1 MDIKV
6 SIELPSSVENTWK
19 YIADIQSHTQWMQDA
34 LSITITSD
42 EYEGV
47 GTIFECL
54 TAVGPFRLTDKME
67 ITDWQP
73 PYLMGVKH
81 NGLVSGRGRFTLEI
95 IETGTLFTWEEDLEL
110 SWNYG
115 GKFGE
120 SLAAPI
126 LKAIWKKNLRAL
138 RAQIL
143 NRQLP
148 TESQTSEDLNHKR
161 ETSLTSQIRST
172 ENMTPGPSV
181 IREADAI
188 KIVRASKYP
197 APNIVGEP
205 ADGSIILEKLE
216 GSTML
221 KDLTSKPWRIHR
233 HAKTLAQLHRKLGD
247 IEAPSS
253 WAQVCPGSSVLHLDL
268 HPGNVFITTD
278 GPVVVSWNT
287 VARGSVSFD
296 AAFTYVMLRTGETD
310 SKLFAHLAINIF
322 RKTFAQFFA
331 RAFGKEQIERYLREA
346 AELRLLNTNLSATER
361 ERVFA
366 LARGELD

>member
-6 SIELPSSVENTWK
+6 SIELPTSVENSWK

-42 EYEGV
+42 KCKGV
-47 GTIFECL
+47 GTTFECL
-54 TAVGPFRLTDKME
+54 TAVGPFRLTDEME

-81 NGLVSGRGRFTLEI
+81 NGLVSGRGKFSLEI

-110 SWNYG
+110 SWKYG
-115 GKFGE
+115 GKLGE

-148 TESQTSEDLNHKR
+148 VESQTAEGLDQKR
-161 ETSLTSQIRST
+161 KTRLTSETRSIVSRP
-172 ENMTPGPSV
+172 PGGGA
-181 IREADAI
+181 IREKDAI
-188 KIVRASKYP
+188 TIAKASNYP
-197 APNIVGEP
+197 APNIVGELP
-205 ADGSIILEKLE
+205 DGSIILETLE

-221 KDLTSKPWRIHR
+221 KDLTSRPWRIHQ

-247 IEAPSS
+247 IEAPPS
-253 WAQVCPGSSVLHLDL
+253 WPQVCPGSSILHLDL
-268 HPGNVFITTD
+268 HPGNVLITTN
-278 GPVVVSWNT
+278 GPVVVNWNT
-287 VARGSVSFD
+287 VARGSASFD
-296 AAFTYVMLRTGETD
+296 AALTYVMLRTGETD
-310 SKLFAHLAINIF
+310 SKLFARLVINIF

-331 RAFGKEQIERYLREA
+331 KAFGKEQIEKYLREA

>member
-6 SIELPSSVENTWK
+6 SIELPTSIENTWK

-42 EYEGV
+42 KREGV
-47 GTIFECL
+47 GTSFECL

-81 NGLVSGRGRFTLEI
+81 NGLVSGQGKFSLEI
-95 IETGTLFTWEEDLEL
+95 SEAGTLFTWEEDLEL

-115 GKFGE
+115 GKLGE
-120 SLAAPI
+120 SLATPI

-143 NRQLP
+143 NKQLLA
-148 TESQTSEDLNHKR
+148 ESQTSGDLDQER
-161 ETSLTSQIRST
+161 ETRFTSQKRST
-172 ENMTPGPSV
+172 ESRTPGENS
-181 IREADAI
+181 IRERDAI
-188 KIVRASKYP
+188 TILRASKYP
-197 APNIVGEP
+197 APNMVGELT
-205 ADGSIILEKLE
+205 DGSIILEKPE

-221 KDLTSKPWRIHR
+221 KDLTSRPWRIHK
-233 HAKTLAQLHRKLGD
+233 HARTLAQLHRKLGD
-247 IEAPSS
+247 IEAPLS

-268 HPGNVFITTD
+268 HPGNVLITTD
-278 GPVVVSWNT
+278 GPVVVNWHT
-287 VARGSVSFD
+287 VARGSTSFD
-296 AAFTYVMLRTGETD
+296 AALTYVMLRTGETD
-310 SKLFAHLAINIF
+310 SKLFARLVINTF

-331 RAFGKEQIERYLREA
+331 KAFGKEQIEKYLREA